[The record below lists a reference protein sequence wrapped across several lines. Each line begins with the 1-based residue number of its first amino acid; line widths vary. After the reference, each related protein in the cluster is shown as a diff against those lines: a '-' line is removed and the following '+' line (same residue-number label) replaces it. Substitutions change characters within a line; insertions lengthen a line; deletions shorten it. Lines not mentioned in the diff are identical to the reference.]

1 LLLVIGFGALG
12 LFPNY
17 YSFTQEIST
26 RFQGRVSG
34 SLAFITWVV
43 SGEMQARVGKLIDE
57 TGSYASGVFWIG
69 LAPLVGSVALLVL
82 WGPSKPATVEP
93 R

>member
-1 LLLVIGFGALG
+1 
-12 LFPNY
+12 
-17 YSFTQEIST
+17 
-26 RFQGRVSG
+26 
-34 SLAFITWVV
+34 
-43 SGEMQARVGKLIDE
+43 
-57 TGSYASGVFWIG
+57 VFWIG